1 MKAWDIFWCWI
12 SVFQISCSSVSSFP
26 QNLLDM
32 YVEISL
38 LTLESI
44 SYGNWEFKE
53 PSPRVSVLQVLGVQ

>member
-1 MKAWDIFWCWI
+1 MKAWDIFWWWI
-12 SVFQISCSSVSSFP
+12 SVFQIPCSSVSSFP

-38 LTLESI
+38 LTLDSI

-53 PSPRVSVLQVLGVQ
+53 PSLKVSVLQILSVQ